1 MREELRPYIPMTV
14 AVSKYRTP
22 EEILARYNEGYRLFA
37 ENRVQELLKRVS
49 IPMEGVK
56 WHLIGHLQSNK
67 VRSVLPY
74 VELIHSVDSEK
85 LLRLID
91 REAARIGKTQSVL
104 IQVNVAKE
112 DTKFGISA
120 EELVP
125 LIKKCEDLEHV
136 SIEGIMVIGPHTD
149 NKEEIRRVFREGRRL
164 FEEGYPLTQKNVH
177 WKTLSMGMSSDWK
190 IAVEEGSTLL
200 RLGRI
205 LFTEEDPQ
213 DI

>member
-49 IPMEGVK
+49 IPMEGAA

-91 REAARIGKTQSVL
+91 KEALRIGKVQPVL

-112 DTKFGISA
+112 DTKYGIA
-120 EELVP
+120 EEELVP

-164 FEEGYPLTQKNVH
+164 FEEGFTLRQNNVR

>member
-49 IPMEGVK
+49 IPMKGAA

-91 REAARIGKTQSVL
+91 KEALRIGKVQPVL

-112 DTKFGISA
+112 DTKYGIA
-120 EELVP
+120 EEELVP

-164 FEEGYPLTQKNVH
+164 FEEGFTLRQNNVR

>member
-49 IPMEGVK
+49 IPMKGAA

-91 REAARIGKTQSVL
+91 KEAARIGKTQSVL

-112 DTKFGISA
+112 DTKYGIA
-120 EELVP
+120 EEELVP

-136 SIEGIMVIGPHTD
+136 SIEE
-149 NKEEIRRVFREGRRL
+149 KIRRVFREGRRL
-164 FEEGYPLTQKNVH
+164 FEEGFTLRQNNVR

-190 IAVEEGSTLL
+190 IAIEEGSTLL

-205 LFTEEDPQ
+205 LFTEEDLQ

>member
-164 FEEGYPLTQKNVH
+164 FEEGFTLRQNNVR